1 MRYSEQAE
9 ALLCQLPILPFGEQ
23 LVSLMPV
30 CMTSR
35 RGKVPLAKLAISPR
49 AHSALPG
56 RFSSQE
62 HGPILQTL
70 ALPKVSAEQTFRRAW
85 GFPFSVAPHRERGA
99 LLLLLGRSLQLILP
113 TSCSSQAL
121 DKVSR
126 FLSDH
131 RSEIS

>member
-85 GFPFSVAPHRERGA
+85 GFPFFRSAASRKGRAPSAAWAELAIDITHV
-99 LLLLLGRSLQLILP
+99 L
-113 TSCSSQAL
+113 
-121 DKVSR
+121 
-126 FLSDH
+126 
-131 RSEIS
+131 